1 MLDTIYTLDN
11 DVKNGYI
18 FHEKNYLSRKR
29 YEDIIYIFVVSLP
42 SVISPCSF

>member
-18 FHEKNYLSRKR
+18 FHEKKLFDSR

>member
-18 FHEKNYLSRKR
+18 FHENLFESKNDLRS
-29 YEDIIYIFVVSLP
+29 
-42 SVISPCSF
+42 